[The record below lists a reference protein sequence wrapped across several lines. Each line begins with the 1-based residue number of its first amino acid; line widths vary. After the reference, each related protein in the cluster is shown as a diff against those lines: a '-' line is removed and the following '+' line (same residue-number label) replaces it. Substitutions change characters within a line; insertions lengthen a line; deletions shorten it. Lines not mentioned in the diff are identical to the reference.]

1 MRDDLNFEVFLFFGP
16 EKIILSVNR
25 KSDFESVFKEEFFID
40 EKSTHLDF
48 EKLNF
53 FLNENIFKIEKILSN
68 FIEKINLIIKSSDFF
83 NLQLSIKKHDYNKKI
98 NLNTISSLLKD
109 AKYHCNNTIQK
120 NKIIHILI
128 DNYIIDNHT
137 YTEVPLN
144 QKCENFSLDISFV
157 CIPEVIVRKIEGI
170 LKTYQITLNN
180 IVSSSYIEGY
190 LKDESVNYFHMVSKI
205 IDGYNKNEIK
215 LTNKTLKNKG
225 FFEKFFDLF
234 G

>member
-53 FLNENIFKIEKILSN
+53 FLNENIFKIEKILGN

-128 DNYIIDNHT
+128 DNYIIDNHS
-137 YTEVPLN
+137 YTELPLN

>member
-137 YTEVPLN
+137 YTDVPLN